1 MKYYVNIKFGISN
14 KTYYFGTDDASI
26 KIGDFVVLETIVGTE
41 IGEVTTLPREL
52 STLKFDREIKPITRI
67 ATEDDIIRFNMNKNL
82 SLEANSLFEQYT
94 KELNLDMLL
103 LGSQYTLDRT
113 KILFTYAADDRLDF
127 RELLKKLAAALHCR
141 IELKQIS
148 SRERAQLIGGI
159 GVCGLPLCCTTFLHQ
174 FEGVSLNKAKNQM
187 LSINIPKLSGQCGKL
202 MCCLKYEDDL
212 YTEEKSKFPQINTK
226 VIYQGEEYKVATFN
240 IFTKVIKITSKEN
253 AQFITLDEY
262 NAIQK
267 KSNFSSKHDFK
278 NLDEINI
285 SASKPA
291 SEKED
296 NIVENNT
303 QNSQKPCK
311 TPTNS
316 QNSQNNSQNFVSENE
331 KKNTQNN
338 KHFNRRNNEKK
349 QFNNDRKDNNKD
361 ENTKQKFNNKNPRNN
376 SLNHGKVPFNK
387 NKNKKDNNTKT
398 E

>member
-1 MKYYVNIKFGISN
+1 M
-14 KTYYFGTDDASI
+14 
-26 KIGDFVVLETIVGTE
+26 
-41 IGEVTTLPREL
+41 
-52 STLKFDREIKPITRI
+52 
-67 ATEDDIIRFNMNKNL
+67 
-82 SLEANSLFEQYT
+82 
-94 KELNLDMLL
+94 
-103 LGSQYTLDRT
+103 
-113 KILFTYAADDRLDF
+113 FTYAADDRVDF

-159 GVCGLPLCCTTFLHQ
+159 GVCGLQLCCTTFLHQ

-226 VIYQGEEYKVATFN
+226 VVYQGEEYKVATFN

-278 NLDEINI
+278 KLDEINI

-296 NIVENNT
+296 NIGENNT

-316 QNSQNNSQNFVSENE
+316 QNSQNNSQNFVSQNE

-338 KHFNRRNNEKK
+338 KHFNRRNDEKK
-349 QFNNDRKDNNKD
+349 QFNNDHKENNKD
-361 ENTKQKFNNKNPRNN
+361 ENTKQKFNNKNPRND

-387 NKNKKDNNTKT
+387 NKNKKDSNTKT